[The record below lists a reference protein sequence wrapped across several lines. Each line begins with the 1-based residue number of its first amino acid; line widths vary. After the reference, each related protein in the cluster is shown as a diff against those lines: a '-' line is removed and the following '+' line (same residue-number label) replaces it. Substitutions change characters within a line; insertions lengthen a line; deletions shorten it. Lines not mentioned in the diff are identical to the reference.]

1 MPCPPLTPPRRN
13 PRLASFGVHGVA
25 SVAAVWVLVGVALGA
40 CEVSERRLEVP
51 PLGPESNFVAD
62 AGTRLPDGAVPCD
75 VDTDCSDGVA
85 CTDDRCLSPGYCVI
99 LNDNS
104 RCSDEVFCNGEEICD
119 HTAGCMPGEAPGCQ
133 DFDTCTV
140 DACDEG
146 LKRCTHVTRDFD
158 EDGEVDWHC
167 FGGTDCDDL
176 DATRG
181 GDVVEICEDGVD
193 NDCDGSVDETRSC
206 GRPEHDTCADALD
219 VSAGGSFE
227 VSLAGALHDYTLGCA
242 PVPARDVAFTFRTT
256 KPQDV
261 TLRARGLLADGGQ
274 ESALIAVRSDC
285 DDLLGELECAGG
297 FPGQVRIRAL
307 PAGEYF
313 VIVTADPARKVVL
326 EVAFDPATAAP
337 TNMDCSAPLELG
349 AGGQLSGDLVDV
361 SNATDIP
368 CGFLGAGDL
377 FYTFSLSTTQDV
389 EISAI
394 AATGER
400 MNFAVRSVCDD
411 PNSTLRCETDAP
423 AQARLHELPPGPYF
437 LVLEGPSTREVDF
450 DLDVAILPPT
460 PAPPGDECATAIPLP
475 LGTKV
480 AGSLVGLQDNVNLV
494 CECPSET
501 PEVPCGLFFDE
512 AVFVLDVPE
521 ATDLDVQVDGGE
533 AVLDFALQS
542 TCGENAGQLACQ
554 NAGFQ
559 TRVRNVQPGRYY
571 LIVEAADQV
580 SFGVQVDQVPLSQP
594 TPVSGNDSCAS
605 ALTIPLS
612 GGLFAGNTL
621 DMLDDYH
628 GSCGGAARSKDAV
641 FKLDLD
647 TQRRVQAELVGT
659 FDTVL
664 HLFAN
669 TTGPTG
675 CTDYVDLADGCDDD
689 GGSGSG
695 SLLDLDLAAGS
706 YYLIVDGYN
715 TLNAGAYTLEVTIQQ
730 P

>member
-1 MPCPPLTPPRRN
+1 VTPPRHRL
-13 PRLASFGVHGVA
+13 RLASFGVSA
-25 SVAAVWVLVGVALGA
+25 TWLLVGLGLGA
-40 CEVSERRLEVP
+40 CEVSQRRLEVP
-51 PLGPESNFVAD
+51 PLAPEVPELVD
-62 AGTRLPDGAVPCD
+62 AGPPRPDGAVDCD
-75 VDTDCSDGVA
+75 DDSDCSDGVD
-85 CTDDRCLSPGYCVI
+85 CTQDRCVSAGYCENR
-99 LNDNS
+99 NDNS
-104 RCSDEVFCNGEEICD
+104 LCSDEVFCNGEEICD
-119 HTAGCMPGEAPGCQ
+119 HIEGCLPGREPGCQ

-146 LKRCTHVTRDFD
+146 LKRCTHLPRDFD

-167 FGGTDCDDL
+167 LGGTDCDDL
-176 DATRG
+176 DDTRG
-181 GDVVEICEDGVD
+181 GDLTEICQDGID
-193 NDCDGSVDETRSC
+193 NDCDGSVDETLAC

-227 VSLAGALHDYTLGCA
+227 ISLAGALHDYTLGCA
-242 PVPARDVAFTFRTT
+242 VAPARDVAFSFRLA

-261 TLRARGLLADGGQ
+261 TLRARGVLADGNQ
-274 ESALIAVRSDC
+274 ESAMLAVRRAC
-285 DDLLGELECAGG
+285 DDLLSEVECAGG
-297 FPGQVRIRAL
+297 FPGQVRMRAL

-313 VIVTADPARKVVL
+313 VIATAEPARRVVL
-326 EVAFDPATAAP
+326 DVKFDAASAAP
-337 TNMDCSAPLELG
+337 THMDCSTPLDLG
-349 AGGQLSGDLVDV
+349 AGGRISGDLVDV
-361 SNATDIP
+361 SNVTDIQ
-368 CGFLGAGDL
+368 CGFAGAGDL
-377 FYTFSLSTTQDV
+377 FYTFSLSATQDV

-423 AQARLHELPPGPYF
+423 AQARLHALSPGTYF

-460 PAPPGDECATAIPLP
+460 PAPPGDECATAIQLP
-475 LGTKV
+475 LDTKV
-480 AGSLVGLQDNVNLV
+480 AGSLVGLQDTVNLV
-494 CECPSET
+494 CECPSEK

-512 AVFVLDVPE
+512 AIYVLDVAQ
-521 ATDLDVQVDGGE
+521 ATDLDVQVEGGGE

-542 TCGENAGQLACQ
+542 TCGQNAGQLACQ

-571 LIVEAADQV
+571 LVVESADQV
-580 SFGVQVDQVPLSQP
+580 AFGIQVDQLPLSQP
-594 TPVSGNDSCAS
+594 TAVSGNDSCAS
-605 ALTIPLS
+605 AQTIPVS
-612 GGLFAGNTL
+612 GGLFAGDTL
-621 DMLDDYH
+621 GMLDDYQ

-647 TQRRVQAELVGT
+647 TQRRVRAELVGT

-664 HLFAN
+664 HMFAN
-669 TTGPTG
+669 TAGAAG
-675 CTDYVDLADGCDDD
+675 CPGYTDLPDGCDDD

-695 SLLDLDLAAGS
+695 SLLDLELDAGS
-706 YYLIVDGYN
+706 YFLIVDGYN
-715 TLNAGAYTLEVTIQQ
+715 TLNAGAYTLEVTIEA